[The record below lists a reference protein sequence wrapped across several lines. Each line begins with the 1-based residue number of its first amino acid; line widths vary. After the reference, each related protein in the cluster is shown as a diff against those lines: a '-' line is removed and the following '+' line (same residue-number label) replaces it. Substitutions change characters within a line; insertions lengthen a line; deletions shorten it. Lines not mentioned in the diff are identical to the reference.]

1 MLNLLINV
9 LDSKGLRRSIGDVDL
24 KKKTFFNVFIKTLAL
39 QMRDYH
45 SKNVLESCVPLCF
58 MFQ

>member
-9 LDSKGLRRSIGDVDL
+9 LDSKGLRGSIGDVDL

-39 QMRDYH
+39 QMRDCH